1 MSPLEQRMLIYWHIR
16 YFCDKEQRMKDRIL
30 FLDTD
35 MMPAN
40 IAHAFMFR
48 VEAENLLKSY
58 DLIKFKR
65 YFIEVAS
72 KNYHIESQI
81 DYFSSLT
88 HTSGPYEYF
97 EAQNGEV
104 LSKHEV
110 LRLLHKKPIASRF
123 PEYFNRYRGSDK
135 NSDAEFDQETLRQLT
150 IFSQNYNKMIKFS
163 LQLPA
168 LSQQWPFYSLHF
180 HTPESEVEAFVQT
193 FRKLYLTDKQ
203 AKGSFGDVC
212 DELQRY
218 PDCSLSI
225 LSEDA
230 KAYFETLKKTDIR
243 FIAKETLPEF
253 CCSDIYKLLEN
264 YPEAITIHDFIQLFL
279 NTKFMHNPSPQRKKL
294 RQSLIAFLER
304 RDAEDILLY
313 IFYSILF
320 CFQILFK
327 NIGQVFNGVLL
338 LHNNSQKTNPIGL
351 IGYDSHSI
359 RKKAVFEKMKR
370 SLAKKLWI
378 QDARPEQGAYSYED
392 KAEKQILLALGRVR
406 I

>member
-35 MMPAN
+35 TMPAD

-48 VEAENLLKSY
+48 VEAENLLSSW
-58 DLIKFKR
+58 DLIHCKK
-65 YFIEVAS
+65 YFIEVESA
-72 KNYHIESQI
+72 NHHIENGEGNI
-81 DYFSSLT
+81 SSWR
-88 HTSGPYEYF
+88 HTSGPQEYF
-97 EAQNGEV
+97 EAQNGDV
-104 LSKHEV
+104 LSKDEV
-110 LRLLHKKPIASRF
+110 LQLLNKKTTENSF
-123 PEYFNRYRGSDK
+123 PEYLNRYLTSNK
-135 NSDAEFDQETLRQLT
+135 SADAVFDQETLRQLT
-150 IFSQNYNKMIKFS
+150 IFSQNYEKIIKS
-163 LQLPA
+163 PLQLPT
-168 LSQQWPFYSLHF
+168 LRQQWPFYSLHF
-180 HTPESEVEAFVQT
+180 HAPESEVEAFVQT
-193 FRKLYLTDKQ
+193 FRKLYLADKQ

-212 DELQRY
+212 DDLQRY

-230 KAYFETLKKTDIR
+230 KAYFEKIKNTDIR
-243 FIAKETLPEF
+243 SVAKNKITDLGVP
-253 CCSDIYKLLEN
+253 CIYELLEN
-264 YPEAITIHDFIQLFL
+264 YPKAITVNDFIQLFF
-279 NTKFMHNPSPQRKKL
+279 NTKFMHNPNPQREEL

-313 IFYSILF
+313 IFFSILF

-327 NIGQVFNGVLL
+327 NIGQAFNGVLL
-338 LHNNSQKTNPIGL
+338 LHNNPQKTNPIGL

-370 SLAKKLWI
+370 SLAQKLWI

>member
-1 MSPLEQRMLIYWHIR
+1 MLIYWYIR

-35 MMPAN
+35 TMPAD

-48 VEAENLLKSY
+48 VEAENLLISY

-72 KNYHIESQI
+72 ENYHIESQI

-88 HTSGPYEYF
+88 YTSGPYEYF

-110 LRLLHKKPIASRF
+110 LRLLHKKPIASCF
-123 PEYFNRYRGSDK
+123 PEYSNRYLGSDK

-150 IFSQNYNKMIKFS
+150 IFSQNYKKMIKS
-163 LQLPA
+163 PLQLPI
-168 LSQQWPFYSLHF
+168 LNQQWPFYSLHF
-180 HTPESEVEAFVQT
+180 QTPEAEVEAFVQT

-279 NTKFMHNPSPQRKKL
+279 NTKFMHNPSPQREKL
-294 RQSLIAFLER
+294 RQSLIAFLDR

-313 IFYSILF
+313 IFFSILSY
-320 CFQILFK
+320 FQILFK
-327 NIGQVFNGVLL
+327 NIGQAFNGVLL
-338 LHNNSQKTNPIGL
+338 LHNNPQKTNPIGL

-370 SLAKKLWI
+370 SLAQKLWI
-378 QDARPEQGAYSYED
+378 QDARPEQGAYSYEE

>member
-1 MSPLEQRMLIYWHIR
+1 MQPLEQRMLIYWHIR
-16 YFCDKEQRMKDRIL
+16 YFCDEERRMKDRIL
-30 FLDTD
+30 FLDTNT
-35 MMPAN
+35 MPAD

-48 VEAENLLKSY
+48 VDAENLLSSW
-58 DLIKFKR
+58 DLIHFKK
-65 YFIEVAS
+65 YFIEVESA
-72 KNYHIESQI
+72 NHHIENGEGNI
-81 DYFSSLT
+81 SSWR
-88 HTSGPYEYF
+88 HTSGPQEYF

-110 LRLLHKKPIASRF
+110 LQLLNKKTTENSF
-123 PEYFNRYRGSDK
+123 PEDLNRYLTSNK
-135 NSDAEFDQETLRQLT
+135 SADAVFDQETLRQLT
-150 IFSQNYNKMIKFS
+150 IFSQNYEKIIKS
-163 LQLPA
+163 PLQLPT
-168 LSQQWPFYSLHF
+168 LRQQWPFYSLHF
-180 HTPESEVEAFVQT
+180 HAPESEVEAFVQT
-193 FRKLYLTDKQ
+193 FRKLYLADKQ

-313 IFYSILF
+313 IFYCVMSTFLTIF
-320 CFQILFK
+320 FT
-327 NIGQVFNGVLL
+327 VLI
-338 LHNNSQKTNPIGL
+338 SSKTSYKSGFTELVAFTELSKIPI
-351 IGYDSHSI
+351 IATFIPSTSFI
-359 RKKAVFEKMKR
+359 
-370 SLAKKLWI
+370 I
-378 QDARPEQGAYSYED
+378 
-392 KAEKQILLALGRVR
+392 
-406 I
+406 

>member
-35 MMPAN
+35 TMPAD

-48 VEAENLLKSY
+48 VKAENLLKSY

-72 KNYHIESQI
+72 KNYYIESQI

-88 HTSGPYEYF
+88 HTPGPYEYF
-97 EAQNGEV
+97 EMRNGDV
-104 LSKHEV
+104 LRKHEV
-110 LRLLHKKPIASRF
+110 LRLLHKKPAPNNF
-123 PEYFNRYRGSDK
+123 PEYVNRYLESDK
-135 NSDAEFDQETLRQLT
+135 NADAEFDQETLRQLA
-150 IFSQNYNKMIKFS
+150 IFSQNYKKMIKS
-163 LQLPA
+163 PLQLPA

-180 HTPESEVEAFVQT
+180 QTPEAEVEAFVQT
-193 FRKLYLTDKQ
+193 FRKLYLSDKQ

-279 NTKFMHNPSPQRKKL
+279 NTKFMHNPSPQREKL

-313 IFYSILF
+313 IFFSILSY
-320 CFQILFK
+320 FQILFK
-327 NIGQVFNGVLL
+327 NIGQAFNGVLL
-338 LHNNSQKTNPIGL
+338 LHNNPQKTNPIGL

-370 SLAKKLWI
+370 SLAQKLWI
-378 QDARPEQGAYSYED
+378 QDARPEAGPYYYED
-392 KAEKQILLALGRVR
+392 RAEKQILVALGRVC

>member
-35 MMPAN
+35 TMPAD

-123 PEYFNRYRGSDK
+123 PEYFNRYLGSDK

-150 IFSQNYNKMIKFS
+150 IFSQNYNKMINFS

-230 KAYFETLKKTDIR
+230 KAYFETLKNTDIR
-243 FIAKETLPEF
+243 FIAKETRPDF
-253 CCSDIYKLLEN
+253 GCSDIYKLLKN
-264 YPEAITIHDFIQLFL
+264 YPETITVHDFVQLFF
-279 NTKFMHNPSPQRKKL
+279 NTKFMHNPNPKREVL
-294 RQSLIAFLER
+294 MQSLITFLGR
-304 RDAEDILLY
+304 KDAEDILSY
-313 IFYSILF
+313 IFFSILF

-327 NIGQVFNGVLL
+327 NVGQSFNGVLL
-338 LHNNSQKTNPIGL
+338 LHDNPQKANPIGL
-351 IGYDSHSI
+351 IGYDSHS
-359 RKKAVFEKMKR
+359 F
-370 SLAKKLWI
+370 
-378 QDARPEQGAYSYED
+378 
-392 KAEKQILLALGRVR
+392 
-406 I
+406 

>member
-1 MSPLEQRMLIYWHIR
+1 MLIYWHIR

-35 MMPAN
+35 TMPAD

-110 LRLLHKKPIASRF
+110 LRLLHKKPIASCF
-123 PEYFNRYRGSDK
+123 PEYLNRYLESDK

-150 IFSQNYNKMIKFS
+150 IFSQNYNKIIKS
-163 LQLPA
+163 PLQLPT
-168 LSQQWPFYSLHF
+168 LRQQWPFYSLHF
-180 HTPESEVEAFVQT
+180 HAPESEVEAFVQT
-193 FRKLYLTDKQ
+193 FRKLYLADKQ

-243 FIAKETLPEF
+243 FIAKENLPEF
-253 CCSDIYKLLEN
+253 CCSGIYKLLEN

-279 NTKFMHNPSPQRKKL
+279 NTKFMHNPSPQREKL

-313 IFYSILF
+313 IFFSILF

-327 NIGQVFNGVLL
+327 NIGKAFNGVLL
-338 LHNNSQKTNPIGL
+338 LHNNPQKTNPIGL

-370 SLAKKLWI
+370 SLAQKLWI

>member
-1 MSPLEQRMLIYWHIR
+1 MLIYWHIR

-35 MMPAN
+35 TMPAD

-65 YFIEVAS
+65 YFTEVAS

-110 LRLLHKKPIASRF
+110 LRLLHKKPIASCF
-123 PEYFNRYRGSDK
+123 PEYLNRYLESDK

-150 IFSQNYNKMIKFS
+150 IFSQNYNKMIKS
-163 LQLPA
+163 PLQLPT
-168 LSQQWPFYSLHF
+168 LRQQWPFYSLHF
-180 HTPESEVEAFVQT
+180 HAPESEVEAFVQT
-193 FRKLYLTDKQ
+193 FRKLYLADKQ
-203 AKGSFGDVC
+203 AKGSFGDIC
-212 DELQRY
+212 DDLQRY

-230 KAYFETLKKTDIR
+230 KAYFEKIKNTDIR
-243 FIAKETLPEF
+243 SVAKNKITDLGVP
-253 CCSDIYKLLEN
+253 CIYELLEN
-264 YPEAITIHDFIQLFL
+264 YPKAITVNDFIQLFF
-279 NTKFMHNPSPQRKKL
+279 NTKFMHNPNPQREEL
-294 RQSLIAFLER
+294 RQSLIAFLGR
-304 RDAEDILLY
+304 SDAKDILSY
-313 IFYSILF
+313 IFFSILF

-327 NIGQVFNGVLL
+327 NVGQSFNGVLL
-338 LHNNSQKTNPIGL
+338 LHDNPQKANPIGL
-351 IGYDSHSI
+351 TGCDSHSI

-370 SLAKKLWI
+370 SLAQKLWI
-378 QDARPEQGAYSYED
+378 QDARPEAGPYYYED
-392 KAEKQILLALGRVR
+392 RAEKQILVALGRVC

>member
-1 MSPLEQRMLIYWHIR
+1 MSLLEQRMLIYWHIR

-35 MMPAN
+35 TMPVD

-48 VEAENLLKSY
+48 VDAEKLLSSW
-58 DLIKFKR
+58 DLIHFKK
-65 YFIEVAS
+65 YFIEVVNE
-72 KNYHIESQI
+72 NYHIETQI

-88 HTSGPYEYF
+88 HTPGPYEYF

-110 LRLLHKKPIASRF
+110 LRLLHQKPIASRF
-123 PEYFNRYRGSDK
+123 PEYFNRYLESDK

-150 IFSQNYNKMIKFS
+150 IFSQNYEKIIKS
-163 LQLPA
+163 PLQLPT
-168 LSQQWPFYSLHF
+168 LRQQWPFYSLHF
-180 HTPESEVEAFVQT
+180 QTPEAEVEAFVQT
-193 FRKLYLTDKQ
+193 FRKLYLSDKQ

-279 NTKFMHNPSPQRKKL
+279 NTKFMHNPSPQREKL

-313 IFYSILF
+313 IFFSILSY
-320 CFQILFK
+320 FQILFK
-327 NIGQVFNGVLL
+327 NIGQAFNGVLL
-338 LHNNSQKTNPIGL
+338 LHNNPQKTNPIGL

-370 SLAKKLWI
+370 SLAQKLWI
-378 QDARPEQGAYSYED
+378 QDARPEGD
-392 KAEKQILLALGRVR
+392 LIIMQIEPKNKFWLR
-406 I
+406 

>member
-35 MMPAN
+35 TMPAD

-123 PEYFNRYRGSDK
+123 PEYFNRYLESDK
-135 NSDAEFDQETLRQLT
+135 NADAEFDQETLRQLA
-150 IFSQNYNKMIKFS
+150 IFSQNYKKMIKS
-163 LQLPA
+163 PLQLPI
-168 LSQQWPFYSLHF
+168 LNQQWPFYSLHF
-180 HTPESEVEAFVQT
+180 QTPEAEVEAFVQT

-230 KAYFETLKKTDIR
+230 KAYFETLKNTDIR
-243 FIAKETLPEF
+243 FIAKENLPDF
-253 CCSDIYKLLEN
+253 GCSDIYKLLKN
-264 YPEAITIHDFIQLFL
+264 YPKTITVHDFVQLFF
-279 NTKFMHNPSPQRKKL
+279 NTKFMHNPNPKREVL
-294 RQSLIAFLER
+294 MQSLITFLGR
-304 RDAEDILLY
+304 KDAEDILSY
-313 IFYSILF
+313 IFFSILF

-327 NIGQVFNGVLL
+327 NVGQAFNDILL
-338 LHNNSQKTNPIGL
+338 LHNNPQKTNPIGL

-370 SLAKKLWI
+370 SLAQKLWI

-392 KAEKQILLALGRVR
+392 KAKKQILLALGRVR

>member
-35 MMPAN
+35 TMPAD

-65 YFIEVAS
+65 YFVEVAS

-97 EAQNGEV
+97 EAQNGDV
-104 LSKHEV
+104 LRKHEV
-110 LRLLHKKPIASRF
+110 LRLLHKKPAPNNF
-123 PEYFNRYRGSDK
+123 PEYVNRYLESDK
-135 NSDAEFDQETLRQLT
+135 NADAEFDQETLRQLA
-150 IFSQNYNKMIKFS
+150 IFSQNYKKMIKS
-163 LQLPA
+163 PLQLPI
-168 LSQQWPFYSLHF
+168 LNQQWPFYSLHF
-180 HTPESEVEAFVQT
+180 QTPEAEVEAFVQT
-193 FRKLYLTDKQ
+193 FRKLYLSDKQ

-230 KAYFETLKKTDIR
+230 KAYFETLKNTDIR
-243 FIAKETLPEF
+243 FIAKETRPDF
-253 CCSDIYKLLEN
+253 VCSDIYKLLKN
-264 YPEAITIHDFIQLFL
+264 YPETITVHDFLQLFF
-279 NTKFMHNPSPQRKKL
+279 NTKFMHNPNPKREVL
-294 RQSLIAFLER
+294 MQSLITFLGR
-304 RDAEDILLY
+304 KDAEDILSY
-313 IFYSILF
+313 IFFSILF

-327 NIGQVFNGVLL
+327 NVGQSFNGVLL
-338 LHNNSQKTNPIGL
+338 LHDNPQKANPIGL
-351 IGYDSHSI
+351 TGCDSHSI

-370 SLAKKLWI
+370 SLAQKLWI
-378 QDARPEQGAYSYED
+378 QDERPPQGLYYYED
-392 KAEKQILLALGRVR
+392 TAEEQIKIALGW
-406 I
+406 IHI

>member
-1 MSPLEQRMLIYWHIR
+1 MLIYWHIR

-35 MMPAN
+35 TMPAD

-123 PEYFNRYRGSDK
+123 PEYFNRYLESDK
-135 NSDAEFDQETLRQLT
+135 NADAEFDQETLRQLA
-150 IFSQNYNKMIKFS
+150 IFSQNYKKMIKS
-163 LQLPA
+163 PLQLPI
-168 LSQQWPFYSLHF
+168 LNQQWPFYSLHF
-180 HTPESEVEAFVQT
+180 QTPEAEVEAFVQT

-230 KAYFETLKKTDIR
+230 KAYFETLKNTDIR
-243 FIAKETLPEF
+243 FIAKENLPDF
-253 CCSDIYKLLEN
+253 GCSDIYKLLKN
-264 YPEAITIHDFIQLFL
+264 YPKTITVHDFVQLFF
-279 NTKFMHNPSPQRKKL
+279 NTKFMHNPNPKREVL
-294 RQSLIAFLER
+294 MQSLITFLGR
-304 RDAEDILLY
+304 KDAEDILSY
-313 IFYSILF
+313 IFFSILF

-327 NIGQVFNGVLL
+327 NVGQAFNDILL
-338 LHNNSQKTNPIGL
+338 LHNNPQKTNPIGL

-370 SLAKKLWI
+370 SLAQKLWI

-392 KAEKQILLALGRVR
+392 KAKKQILLALGRVR

>member
-1 MSPLEQRMLIYWHIR
+1 MHPLEQRMLIYWHIR
-16 YFCDKEQRMKDRIL
+16 YFCDNEQRMKDRIL

-35 MMPAN
+35 TMPAD

-58 DLIKFKR
+58 NLIKFKR

-88 HTSGPYEYF
+88 HTSGAYEYF

-123 PEYFNRYRGSDK
+123 PEYFNRYLGSDK
-135 NSDAEFDQETLRQLT
+135 NSDAEFDQETLRQLA
-150 IFSQNYNKMIKFS
+150 IFSQNYKKMIKS
-163 LQLPA
+163 PLQLPI
-168 LSQQWPFYSLHF
+168 LNQQWPFYSLHF
-180 HTPESEVEAFVQT
+180 HASDSEVEAFVQT

-212 DELQRY
+212 DDFQRY
-218 PDCSLSI
+218 QDCSLSI

-230 KAYFETLKKTDIR
+230 KAYFETLKNTDIR
-243 FIAKETLPEF
+243 FIAKENLPEF

-279 NTKFMHNPSPQRKKL
+279 NTKFMHNPSPQREKL

-304 RDAEDILLY
+304 RDAESILLY
-313 IFYSILF
+313 IFFSILF

-327 NIGQVFNGVLL
+327 NVGQAFNDILL
-338 LHNNSQKTNPIGL
+338 LHNNPQKTNPIGL

-370 SLAKKLWI
+370 SLAQKLWI

-392 KAEKQILLALGRVR
+392 KAKNKFCLR
-406 I
+406 

>member
-1 MSPLEQRMLIYWHIR
+1 MLIYWHIR
-16 YFCDKEQRMKDRIL
+16 YFCDEKHCMKERIL

-35 MMPAN
+35 TMPAD

-48 VEAENLLKSY
+48 VDAENLLSSW
-58 DLIKFKR
+58 DLIHCKK
-65 YFIEVAS
+65 YFIEVESA
-72 KNYHIESQI
+72 NHHIENREGNI
-81 DYFSSLT
+81 SSWR
-88 HTSGPYEYF
+88 HTSGPQEYF
-97 EAQNGEV
+97 EAQNGDV
-104 LSKHEV
+104 LSKDEV
-110 LRLLHKKPIASRF
+110 LQLLNKKTTENSF
-123 PEYFNRYRGSDK
+123 PEYLNRYLTSNK
-135 NSDAEFDQETLRQLT
+135 SADAVFDQETLRQLT

-243 FIAKETLPEF
+243 FIAKENLPEF

-279 NTKFMHNPSPQRKKL
+279 NTKFMHNPSPQREKL
-294 RQSLIAFLER
+294 RQSLIAFLGR
-304 RDAEDILLY
+304 SDAKDILLY
-313 IFYSILF
+313 IFLSILF

-327 NIGQVFNGVLL
+327 NVGQAFNGVLL
-338 LHNNSQKTNPIGL
+338 LHEHPQKNVSIGL
-351 IGYDSHSI
+351 TDCDSNSI

>member
-35 MMPAN
+35 TMPAD

-110 LRLLHKKPIASRF
+110 LRLLHQKPIASRF
-123 PEYFNRYRGSDK
+123 PEYFNRYLESDK

-150 IFSQNYNKMIKFS
+150 IFSQNYNKMIKFP

-230 KAYFETLKKTDIR
+230 KAYFETLKNTDIR
-243 FIAKETLPEF
+243 FIAKENLPEF

-264 YPEAITIHDFIQLFL
+264 YPEAITVHDFIQLLL
-279 NTKFMHNPSPQRKKL
+279 NTKFMHNPSPQREKL

-304 RDAEDILLY
+304 RDAWSILLY
-313 IFYSILF
+313 IFFSILF

-327 NIGQVFNGVLL
+327 NVGQAFNGVLL
-338 LHNNSQKTNPIGL
+338 LHNNPQKTNPIGL

-370 SLAKKLWI
+370 SLAQKLWI

>member
-1 MSPLEQRMLIYWHIR
+1 MLIYWHIR
-16 YFCDKEQRMKDRIL
+16 YFCDEKHCMKERIL

-35 MMPAN
+35 TMPAD

-88 HTSGPYEYF
+88 HISGPYEYF

-123 PEYFNRYRGSDK
+123 PEYFNRYLGSDK
-135 NSDAEFDQETLRQLT
+135 NSDAEFDQETLRQIT

-230 KAYFETLKKTDIR
+230 KAYFETPKNTDIR
-243 FIAKETLPEF
+243 FIAKENLPEF
-253 CCSDIYKLLEN
+253 CCSDIYKLLKN

-279 NTKFMHNPSPQRKKL
+279 NTKFMHNPSPQREKL

-313 IFYSILF
+313 IFFSILF

-327 NIGQVFNGVLL
+327 NVGQAFNGVLL
-338 LHNNSQKTNPIGL
+338 LHEHPQKNVSIGL
-351 IGYDSHSI
+351 TDCDSNSI

-370 SLAKKLWI
+370 SLAQKLWI